1 MIVGVFNTKGGVGK
15 STLALNLAAG
25 FASEGVDVLAVDGD
39 RQGTLLA
46 AIGQRPVANR
56 AIAAAHWIDGQL
68 LRTQV
73 KQAMKKYEHIVIDA
87 GGRDST
93 AMRAGLMVADVI
105 IIPFQPR
112 SFDVW
117 AVNDMA
123 VLVAEARAMRDGLQ
137 VWTILNGADAQG
149 SDNMDAAEAVQEIEG
164 VTYLDAGVGRRKAL
178 ADLAGMGLG
187 ILDRPERDRRAAAE
201 ISYLLQ
207 SISN

>member
-25 FASEGVDVLAVDGD
+25 LSALGDVLAVDGD

-46 AIGQRPVANR
+46 AIGQRPEGER
-56 AIAAAHWIDGQL
+56 SIAAAHWIDGQL
-68 LRTQV
+68 LRAQV
-73 KQAMKKYEHIVIDA
+73 AQARKKYEHIIIDA

-93 AMRAGLMVADVI
+93 AMRAGLMVADVVL
-105 IIPFQPR
+105 IPFQPR

-123 VLVAEARAMRDGLQ
+123 ALVAEAHAMRDGLQ
-137 VWTILNGADAQG
+137 VWTVLNGADAQG
-149 SDNMDAAEAVQEIEG
+149 SDNVDAAEAVREIEG
-164 VTYLDAGVGRRKAL
+164 VPYLDASIGRRKAF

-187 ILDRPERDRRAAAE
+187 ALDRPDRDRKATAE
-201 ISYLLQ
+201 ISYLMQ
-207 SISN
+207 AIGI